1 MWVITRGVS
10 TMLQIDDTR
19 RVTLGASTRQESI
32 LLFCINIINKGF
44 LALEVEGDGIGI
56 IGVRSHLEDRSSLH
70 ALVGGRVGSTS
81 SFHRTLVTREVHV
94 GVFHVGVAIEMRHLV
109 GSVIDEGVFCRI
121 IDRSVHASR
130 LLAV

>member
-1 MWVITRGVS
+1 
-10 TMLQIDDTR
+10 MLQIDDTR

-32 LLFCINIINKGF
+32 LLFGINIINKGF

-56 IGVRSHLEDRSSLH
+56 IGVRAHLEDRSSLH

-81 SFHRTLVTREVHV
+81 SFHRTLVDVHGNLVAREVHV

-121 IDRSVHASR
+121 IDRSIHASR